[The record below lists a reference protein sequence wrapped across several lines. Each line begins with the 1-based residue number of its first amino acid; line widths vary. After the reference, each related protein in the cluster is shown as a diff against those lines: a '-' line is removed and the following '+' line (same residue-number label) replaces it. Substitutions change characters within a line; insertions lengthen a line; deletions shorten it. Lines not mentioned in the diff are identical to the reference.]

1 MLYIDSESRGG
12 YLGFRCVMTNPRND
26 SKGGPDAVLAAP
38 ERLSQV
44 AENYLLSLYVLGEE
58 GLRATSGQLAE
69 YIRTLP
75 AGEGLGT
82 TLPSITGMLRRMAR
96 EGLVEMTASKEVKL
110 TPRGVVLAEG
120 MVRRHRLAERMVVD
134 LLGLELHKAHEE
146 AHRLEHAISPDL
158 EVKIRERLGN
168 PTTCPFGRPIPGSGY
183 TPPPGPIL
191 ALDQAQPEV
200 GYCVDRV
207 PEEDTELLRFLV
219 ELSILPD
226 KKVTVVD
233 ASRHRGVITV
243 RTESGEDA
251 LGYSVAARIWVRPW
265 V

>member
-1 MLYIDSESRGG
+1 MAKAHSKSPGES
-12 YLGFRCVMTNPRND
+12 D
-26 SKGGPDAVLAAP
+26 HSLAAT

-44 AENYLLSLYVLGEE
+44 AENYLLSLHVLGEE
-58 GLRATSGQLAE
+58 GLRATAGSLAE
-69 YIRTLP
+69 YISTLP
-75 AGEGLGT
+75 AREGLGT
-82 TLPSITGMLRRMAR
+82 TLPSVLGMLQRMGR
-96 EGLVEMTASKEVKL
+96 EGLLEVTSEKEVKL

-146 AHRLEHAISPDL
+146 AHRLEHAISTDL

-183 TPPPGPIL
+183 TPPQLPRM
-191 ALDQAQPEV
+191 ALDQVQPGV
-200 GYCVDRV
+200 AYRVDRV

-226 KKVTVVD
+226 KSVTVVE
-233 ASRHRGVITV
+233 ASRYRGVITV
-243 RTESGEDA
+243 TTEKGEAA
-251 LGYSVAARIWVRPW
+251 LGYDVAARIWVRPYE
-265 V
+265 

>member
-1 MLYIDSESRGG
+1 
-12 YLGFRCVMTNPRND
+12 MTNPRSD
-26 SKGGPDAVLAAP
+26 SQGSSEPGLAGH

-44 AENYLLSLYVLGEE
+44 AENYLLSLYILGEE

-69 YIRTLP
+69 YIRTIP

-96 EGLVEMTASKEVKL
+96 EGLVELTPTKEVKL
-110 TPRGVVLAEG
+110 TPRGTILAED

-158 EVKIRERLGN
+158 EVKIIEALGN

-183 TPPPGPIL
+183 VPPPGPRL
-191 ALDQAQPEV
+191 TLDQAETGV
-200 GYCVDRV
+200 DYSVDRV
-207 PEEDTELLRFLV
+207 PEEDTELLRFMV
-219 ELSILPD
+219 DLSILPD
-226 KKVTVVD
+226 RKITIVD

-243 RTESGEDA
+243 RTETGEDA
-251 LGYSVAARIWVRPW
+251 LGYGVAARIWVRPW

>member
-1 MLYIDSESRGG
+1 
-12 YLGFRCVMTNPRND
+12 MTNARSNSQGKSDTGNP
-26 SKGGPDAVLAAP
+26 AP

-44 AENYLLSLYVLGEE
+44 AENYLLSLYVMGEE
-58 GLRATSGQLAE
+58 GLRATSGHLAE
-69 YIRTLP
+69 FIRALP

-82 TLPSITGMLRRMAR
+82 TLPSVTGMLRRMAR
-96 EGLVEMTASKEVKL
+96 EGLVELTAAKEVKL

-146 AHRLEHAISPDL
+146 AHRLEHAISPDV

-168 PTTCPFGRPIPGSGY
+168 PTTCPFGRPIPGSDY
-183 TPPPGPIL
+183 VPPSVPRLTLDEAEPGV
-191 ALDQAQPEV
+191 D
-200 GYCVDRV
+200 YCVDRV
-207 PEEDTELLRFLV
+207 PEEDTELLRFMV

-226 KKVTVVD
+226 RNITIVE

-243 RTESGEDA
+243 RTETGEDA

-265 V
+265 E

>member
-1 MLYIDSESRGG
+1 
-12 YLGFRCVMTNPRND
+12 MTNPRND
-26 SKGGPDAVLAAP
+26 PQGSPEPGPAAH

-69 YIRTLP
+69 YIRTIP

-96 EGLVEMTASKEVKL
+96 EGLVELTPTKEVKL
-110 TPRGVVLAEG
+110 TSRGTVLAES

-146 AHRLEHAISPDL
+146 AHKLEHAISPDL
-158 EVKIRERLGN
+158 EVKIRETLGN

-183 TPPPGPIL
+183 TPPPGPRL
-191 ALDQAQPEV
+191 TLDQADTGV
-200 GYCVDRV
+200 DYCVDRV
-207 PEEDTELLRFLV
+207 PEEDTELLKFMVDL
-219 ELSILPD
+219 LILPD
-226 KKVTVVD
+226 RKITVVE

-243 RTESGEDA
+243 RTETGEDA
-251 LGYSVAARIWVRPW
+251 LGYGVAARIWVRPW
-265 V
+265 E

>member
-1 MLYIDSESRGG
+1 
-12 YLGFRCVMTNPRND
+12 MTNPRND
-26 SKGGPDAVLAAP
+26 SKGGPDDVLAAP

-44 AENYLLSLYVLGEE
+44 AENYLLSLYILGEE

-96 EGLVEMTASKEVKL
+96 EGLVEMTAAKEVKL

-183 TPPPGPIL
+183 TPPP
-191 ALDQAQPEV
+191 ALFWPWTRLSRKSVIASIACLRRTRSCSVSSWSCP
-200 GYCVDRV
+200 YCLTRKSRWWT
-207 PEEDTELLRFLV
+207 PADTG
-219 ELSILPD
+219 
-226 KKVTVVD
+226 
-233 ASRHRGVITV
+233 A
-243 RTESGEDA
+243 
-251 LGYSVAARIWVRPW
+251 
-265 V
+265 

>member
-1 MLYIDSESRGG
+1 
-12 YLGFRCVMTNPRND
+12 MTNARSNSQ
-26 SKGGPDAVLAAP
+26 SKSDTGSSAP

-44 AENYLLSLYVLGEE
+44 AENYLLSLYVMGEE
-58 GLRATSGQLAE
+58 GLRATSGHLAE
-69 YIRTLP
+69 FIRALP

-82 TLPSITGMLRRMAR
+82 TLPSVTGMLRRMAR
-96 EGLVEMTASKEVKL
+96 EGLVELMAAKEVKL

-146 AHRLEHAISPDL
+146 AHRLEHAISPDV

-168 PTTCPFGRPIPGSGY
+168 PTTCPFGRPIPGSDY
-183 TPPPGPIL
+183 VPPSQPRL
-191 ALDQAQPEV
+191 TLDEAETGV
-200 GYCVDRV
+200 DYCVDRV
-207 PEEDTELLRFLV
+207 PEEDTELLRFMV

-226 KKVTVVD
+226 RNIKIVD

-265 V
+265 E